1 VVQIIEQ
8 AINRERKMRT
18 WFSFIFLYLLATAAW
33 ADIESLRN
41 EANIAAAAG
50 ETTIAANKLQQIL
63 ELNPDDGATHYQ
75 LATILMDNDGD
86 LFDAASHFERAGE
99 LKFQPQ
105 GVAYRLSRIY
115 ARTGRDMEAL
125 VQLELLADGG
135 FGLLN
140 LIEGQADYE
149 RIKDKPRFTTA
160 LATIRASRFP
170 CANDER
176 HHSFDF
182 WIGEWTVTQNN
193 QLAGSSSVQPI
204 LGHCTI
210 FEQWESVNATFG
222 KSFNYYDPAHDHW
235 RQIWIGDSGSIIEFT
250 GEARDGGIFYT
261 AETIDP
267 KDGGV
272 TLHKFE
278 FTKIAE
284 DGVRQYWETSTDAGE
299 SWQTIWDGR
308 YERRAE

>member
-1 VVQIIEQ
+1 
-8 AINRERKMRT
+8 MRA
-18 WFSFIFLYLLATAAW
+18 FISFILVCALTATAW
-33 ADIESLRN
+33 ADVESLRS

-50 ETTIAANKLQQIL
+50 ESEIAANKLKQIL
-63 ELNPDDGATHYQ
+63 ELTPDDGATHYQ
-75 LATILMDNDGD
+75 LAIILMDNDGD
-86 LFDAASHFERAGE
+86 LFDATSHFERAGE
-99 LKFQPQ
+99 LEFQAL

-115 ARTGRDMEAL
+115 ARTGRKNDAL
-125 VQLELLADGG
+125 QQLEILANGG

-140 LIEGQADYE
+140 LVQDQADYDSVADE
-149 RIKDKPRFTTA
+149 PRFAAALTA
-160 LATIRASRFP
+160 IRASRFP
-170 CANDER
+170 CAADDR

-182 WIGEWTVTQNN
+182 WIGEWTVTQNG
-193 QLAGSSSVQPI
+193 QLAGTSSVQPI

-222 KSFNYYDPAHDHW
+222 KSFNSYDSAHDHW

-267 KDGGV
+267 EDSSV

-284 DGVRQYWETSTDAGE
+284 DGVRQYWETSTDGGE
-299 SWQTIWDGR
+299 SWQTIWDGH